1 MHKSEK
7 IKFPRVEEL
16 FTDVYDKPTQNLVE
30 QEKYLL
36 DHLKNYG
43 SYYKLAKFEKWLK
56 WFFQVKITTTQKT
69 IK

>member
-16 FTDVYDKPTQNLVE
+16 FSDVYDKPPQNLVE

-43 SYYKLAKFEKWLK
+43 SYYKLAKFEK
-56 WFFQVKITTTQKT
+56 
-69 IK
+69 